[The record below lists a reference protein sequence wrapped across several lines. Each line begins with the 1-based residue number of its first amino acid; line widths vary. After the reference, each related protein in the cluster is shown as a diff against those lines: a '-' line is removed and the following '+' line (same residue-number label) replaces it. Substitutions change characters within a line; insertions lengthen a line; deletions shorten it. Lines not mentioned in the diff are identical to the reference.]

1 MPEFDPT
8 RAPQVETLVEKQRV
22 QNTISENK
30 ILESYIRGENYVS
43 TDEAITAY
51 RFNLESKESK
61 LKELDGIINQLKSEE
76 DNFKTII
83 KKKQKEYQKEVSR
96 RDSRRD

>member
-1 MPEFDPT
+1 MPEYDPT
-8 RAPQVETLVEKQRV
+8 KAPPVELMMEKQRV

-51 RFNLESKESK
+51 KYNLESKESK
-61 LKELDGIINQLKSEE
+61 LRDLDGIISQLKTEE
-76 DNFKTII
+76 DNFKKII
-83 KKKQKEYQKEVSR
+83 KKKQKEYQNEVSR
-96 RDSRRD
+96 RDNRRD